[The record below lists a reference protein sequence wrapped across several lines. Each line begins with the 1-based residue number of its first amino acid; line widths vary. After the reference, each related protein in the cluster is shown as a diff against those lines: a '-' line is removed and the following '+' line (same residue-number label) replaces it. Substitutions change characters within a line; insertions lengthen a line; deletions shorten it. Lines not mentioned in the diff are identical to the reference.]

1 MLVTGMRGAGKT
13 FWWSALQN
21 RDVRQLVGQPGKRST
36 LTENIEVRA
45 GFGIT
50 AAPDEYAGNNVLR
63 SLLKTGVG
71 PRTIWRAVQARQLA
85 EDDHLLRR
93 RKSW

>member
-21 RDVRQLVGQPGKRST
+21 RDVRQLVGQPGKRSA

-50 AAPDEYAGNNVLR
+50 AAPDEYPGKNVLR
-63 SLLKTGVG
+63 SRLKTGVG
-71 PRTIWRAVQARQLA
+71 PRTIW
-85 EDDHLLRR
+85 
-93 RKSW
+93 